1 MSIQLAAITENKKI
15 ASAIAFL
22 SRFTVK
28 QRLIFFT
35 VCGFAVL
42 IIMSGLQLFS
52 NTVVEN
58 AVRTR
63 EKSLDVDANLFRR
76 QSVCKQF
83 LKQYDNA
90 LVTTYHGLEKNGKS
104 ATNWISSNG
113 GLQSSVAQSL
123 VNNNGKLDSLFS
135 VLQKAGLNKKEL
147 SDKVKT
153 DVDIADKSVTALLQ
167 SMEEREA
174 DLQMMGERLSPT
186 EVEFLNVARDGKIFF
201 LTIKVLL
208 DEYSVSGDEKIELEF
223 KKVAGRG
230 KQIFQTFSSFSETMK
245 NEKIT
250 EGANL
255 FNESLRAVLAKSD
268 AVFLFTRSEISA
280 TLEYDKTANA
290 MSEITAKLIQSAGTR
305 LIAVKTAATFVIAII
320 VIVSGLLFVLLSFS
334 IITSVT
340 RSIKTLLS
348 DMDRVGNG
356 DLSVKVTVLG
366 NDELAQIAKKLSATV
381 SNLADMIGKL
391 KANAN
396 SVSSSGECMR
406 LAADTLSSRALVMN
420 TQSAS
425 ANNSATLVSTNV
437 NNISTSAEEMSSG
450 VVTVA
455 TAIEEMS
462 ASLNEVSRH
471 CQKESQIASDANV
484 KAVTTREF
492 MEKLGASS
500 REIGKVV
507 GVINKIAGQTN
518 LLAINATIEAASA
531 GEAGKGFAVV
541 AAEVKELAKQTALAT
556 EKIRNQIEE
565 MQNSTGYAVK
575 AIEEITVVIEEINSI
590 SHTIVSAV
598 EEQSATVNEIA
609 KSIGGASQAASKIAK
624 NVGESARGLSEVS
637 NSIHNV
643 NKAVSDT
650 SDGVQNIRQ
659 NSSELAQLA
668 ADLQKIAGQFK
679 V

>member
-1 MSIQLAAITENKKI
+1 MSIQFATIAENEKI
-15 ASAIAFL
+15 AGAIAFL

-28 QRLIFFT
+28 QRLVFFT

-42 IIMSGLQLFS
+42 IIMSGLQVFS

-83 LKQYDNA
+83 LKQYDLA
-90 LVTTYHGLEKNGKS
+90 LVATYDGLEKNGKF
-104 ATNWISSNG
+104 ATNWISRNG
-113 GLQSSVAQSL
+113 GLQSAVAQTL
-123 VNNNGKLDSLFS
+123 VTNNNKLDSLFD
-135 VLQKAGLNKKEL
+135 VLKNVGLNKKGL
-147 SDKVKT
+147 FDTVRSNI
-153 DVDIADKSVTALLQ
+153 DIADKSVTLLLR

-174 DLQMMGERLSPT
+174 DLQMIGDRLTPAET
-186 EVEFLNVARDGKIFF
+186 EFLNVVRDGKIFF
-201 LTIKVLL
+201 LSIKVLL
-208 DEYSVSGDEKIELEF
+208 DEYSVSGEEKIELEF
-223 KKVAGRG
+223 KNVAGRG
-230 KQIFQTFSSFSETMK
+230 KQIFRTFSSFSETLK

-268 AVFLFTRSEISA
+268 TVFLFTRSEFTA
-280 TLEYDKTANA
+280 TSEYDKTANA
-290 MSEITAKLIQSAGTR
+290 MSEITAKLIQNAGVR
-305 LIAVKTAATFVIAII
+305 LVTVKTASTSVIVMI
-320 VIVSGLLFVLLSFS
+320 VIISGLLFVLLSFS

-348 DMDRVGNG
+348 DMDSVGNG

-366 NDELAQIAKKLSATV
+366 NDEFAQIAKKLSATV
-381 SNLADMIGKL
+381 SNLAEMIGKL
-391 KANAN
+391 KTNAN

-406 LAADTLSSRALVMN
+406 LAADTLSSTAQVMN

-425 ANNSATLVSTNV
+425 ANNSATLVSNNV
-437 NNISTSAEEMSSG
+437 NNISASAEEMSSG
-450 VVTVA
+450 VATVA

-471 CQKESQIASDANV
+471 CQKESQIASNANV
-484 KAVTTREF
+484 KALTTRDF

-500 REIGKVV
+500 MEIGKVV

-518 LLAINATIEAASA
+518 LLALNATIEAASA

-659 NSSELAQLA
+659 NSSELALLA
-668 ADLQKIAGQFK
+668 SDLQKIAGQFK